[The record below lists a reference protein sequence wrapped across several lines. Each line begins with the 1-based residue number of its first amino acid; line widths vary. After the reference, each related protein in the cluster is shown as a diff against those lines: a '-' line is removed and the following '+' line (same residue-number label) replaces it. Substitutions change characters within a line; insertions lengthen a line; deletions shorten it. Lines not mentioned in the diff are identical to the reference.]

1 MSETLQITDATLK
14 GVQAARE
21 EAGEKNSDPRALT
34 LEKRKA
40 FAYGNQAG
48 DKLEYWAGLKP
59 SADASPEEQ
68 DEFKRR
74 IVIAD
79 VIGPALNT
87 YTSHILGDDPDWVLT
102 RPDSEE
108 ELSEDTEEVKALTLW
123 HKEAKLHER
132 LKKADYDMRWGG
144 VSYLRMFIPEELSEI
159 DPALTSRGGK
169 DLTQS
174 LRLAHL
180 QALDATEAGVYR
192 TPTGLL
198 MAYWYAYAKQIGD
211 KMVTHVEVHTRQA
224 VAVYVEENG
233 DLKLA
238 PPAEGLTN
246 PYPNP
251 VADPADPLTF
261 HSLMCEVRRGEG
273 AQIAQ
278 SDIDLQN
285 SVNVAASNIRKN
297 NDLAGHRQYY
307 TVNAAPPL
315 DADGKVSAYEF
326 GPKRVLDIQAGY
338 VEDAEGTP
346 VQDANGKPT
355 ITPVSVGTIDPVNS
369 ESMREDWA
377 TDQRALLSR
386 HNLLW
391 QLAEGQVSGESKRES
406 RSAFDRSLPDEAAPI
421 NAALEWAIGT
431 AYRFAQWIGGNDNPE
446 SLNVDGRLYLRV
458 APVDLA
464 TWQSALQ
471 AYGEGKIDLMTLAES
486 NPFGVDPATFA
497 RRVRASWWENPH
509 LALAMQEK
517 GISAPVVMRVLENA
531 MRQDTPPEG
540 MTAPVTAQ
548 DVTDAQEMAALNLE
562 PPEPTPGGNND
573 NLPNV

>member
-1 MSETLQITDATLK
+1 MPDLQITDATLK
-14 GVQAARE
+14 GVQAARK
-21 EAGEKNSDPRALT
+21 EAALKSSDPRSLT

-59 SADASPEEQ
+59 GTDATPEEQ

-79 VIGPALNT
+79 ALSPALNT
-87 YTSHILGDDPDWVLT
+87 FTSHILGDDPDWVLT
-102 RPDSEE
+102 RPDSED
-108 ELSEDTEEVKALTLW
+108 ELDEDTEEVKALTLW
-123 HKEAKLHER
+123 HKEASLHER

-144 VSYLRMFIPEELSEI
+144 ASYLRMFIPEELSEI
-159 DPALTSRGGK
+159 DPSLTSRGSK
-169 DLTQS
+169 DLTQA

-198 MAYWYAYAKQIGD
+198 MAYWYAYGKQVGD

-224 VAVYVEENG
+224 VALYVEENG
-233 DLKLA
+233 ELKLA
-238 PPAEGLTN
+238 PPQADLPN

-273 AQIAQ
+273 PQIQ
-278 SDIDLQN
+278 FSDVDLQG
-285 SVNVAASNIRKN
+285 STSVAASNIRKN
-297 NDLAGHRQYY
+297 NDLFGHRQYY

-315 DADGKVSAYEF
+315 DRETGEETFYQF
-326 GPKRVLDIQAGY
+326 GPKRVLDIQADY
-338 VEDAEGTP
+338 ARDAEGNP

-355 ITPVSVGTIDPVNS
+355 LTPVSVGTFDPVDS
-369 ESMREDWA
+369 RSAREDAEWYK
-377 TDQRALLSR
+377 RALYDR

-391 QLAEGQVSGESKRES
+391 RLAEGQVSGESKRES
-406 RSAFDRSLPDEAAPI
+406 RSAFDRSLPDEAGPI
-421 NAALEWAIGT
+421 TGALEWAIGT
-431 AYRFAQWIGGNDNPE
+431 AYRFAQYIGGSDTPE
-446 SLNVDGRLYLRV
+446 SLNVDARLFLRV
-458 APVDLA
+458 APVDLE
-464 TWQSALQ
+464 TWKSALE
-471 AYGEGKIDLMTLAES
+471 AFRNGEIDLMTLAEN
-486 NPFGVDPATFA
+486 NPFGVDPAMFV

-531 MRQDTPPEG
+531 MRQDTPPDG
-540 MTAPVTAQ
+540 LTPPVSSQ
-548 DVTDAQEMAALNLE
+548 DVTDAQELASLGLQ
-562 PPEPTPGGNND
+562 PPEPQGGNSG